1 MIDYADIIKSRVTMQ
16 DVVERYTGQ
25 RIVLN
30 RICCPVH
37 NGTDRNMRIYQR
49 SYYCW
54 VCHASGDVIQ
64 FVQSVM
70 GISFRDAM
78 QRINEDFGLGLPIGE
93 GRPDLNRS
101 DLNRINREIAQRR
114 LADQLAKIDSD
125 LQGIHAANMAGLQHA
140 VEIIC
145 RTEQPKTA
153 DDEWRTDWCD
163 ALRIRTILNE
173 QVY

>member
-1 MIDYADIIKSRVTMQ
+1 MIDYAEIIKSRVTMQ
-16 DVVERYTGQ
+16 DAVDRYTGQ

-37 NGTDRNMRIYQR
+37 HGKDRNMRIYPH

-93 GRPDLNRS
+93 RPDLNRY

-125 LQGIHAANMAGLQHA
+125 LQGIHAANMAGLQHT
-140 VEIIC
+140 VSVII
-145 RTEQPKTA
+145 EAKQPKTT
-153 DDEWRTDWCD
+153 DEEWNPLWCE

>member
-1 MIDYADIIKSRVTMQ
+1 MIDYAEIIKSRVTMQ
-16 DVVERYTGQ
+16 DVVDRYTGQ

-37 NGTDRNMRIYQR
+37 NGKDRNMRIYPH

-101 DLNRINREIAQRR
+101 DLSRINREIAQRR

-125 LQGIHAANMAGLQHA
+125 LQGIHAANMAGLQHQ
-140 VEIIC
+140 VEQIY
-145 RTEQPKTA
+145 RNLAPLAES
-153 DDEWRTDWCD
+153 DEWNPLWCE

-173 QVY
+173 QVH